1 MLDLGF
7 NERRALEIIRS
18 DGPIP
23 RVELGR
29 RLSVS
34 APTMTRL
41 TGTLIDHGL
50 IREAPSKEPPEGRG
64 RGKPSTML
72 DLNGD
77 GLHSVGVYFD
87 PDEMSVCVSDL
98 RGNIRAERRFDIP
111 SRQFEDLMTQA
122 SAAAEDAL
130 TEAGLD
136 RDRLVG
142 CGLSFPGHFSV
153 DSGRLTRIPQFA
165 DWRAINA
172 PDDFQPFF
180 DMPVHHENDGKAAA
194 LNELYYG
201 VGKRRD
207 NFVLVLL
214 TYGIGGGIVL
224 RRSLY
229 RGAHR
234 NAAEFGGIFPKS
246 LPRPSG
252 QDLCDLLRDNGLP
265 ITRLSD
271 LDDPATL
278 DHPLVAEWVDR
289 AAEQLRMLVLV
300 LARTVDPGEI
310 VFGGALPRALQDRLC
325 ARIMADSLGEDFLVE
340 APELSVTSLSGMMH
354 RGAATIPLYRTM
366 TPGHYP
372 GRALK
377 GWR

>member
-1 MLDLGF
+1 MLDLGY
-7 NERRALEIIRS
+7 NERRALEIIRA
-18 DGPIP
+18 DGPIL

-29 RLSVS
+29 RLGVS
-34 APTMTRL
+34 APTMTRMTSAL
-41 TGTLIDHGL
+41 SDQGL
-50 IREAPSKEPPEGRG
+50 IRETQPDQPTEGRG
-64 RGKPSTML
+64 RGKPSSMIDL
-72 DLNGD
+72 DGD
-77 GLHSVGVYFD
+77 GLHSVGVFFD
-87 PDEMSVCVSDL
+87 PDEMAVCVTDL
-98 RGNIRAERRFDIP
+98 RGNIRAERRHRLD
-111 SRQFEDLMTQA
+111 SRQFDDLMQLASGTAEDLLA
-122 SAAAEDAL
+122 
-130 TEAGLD
+130 EAGLD

-142 CGLSFPGHFSV
+142 CGISFPGHFSK

-172 PDDFQPFF
+172 PGDFEPWF

-207 NFVLVLL
+207 NFVLILL

-246 LPRPSG
+246 QPRPSG
-252 QDLCDLLRDNGLP
+252 QDLCDLLHASGIDVA
-265 ITRLSD
+265 RLSD
-271 LDDPATL
+271 IDA
-278 DHPLVAEWVDR
+278 DHLEHPIVEQWTER
-289 AAEQLRMLVLV
+289 AAEQLRLLVLV

-310 VFGGALPRALQDRLC
+310 VLGGSLPLPLQK
-325 ARIMADSLGEDFLVE
+325 RIRETLLTGELGEDFLVE
-340 APELSVTSLSGMMH
+340 APEISVTGMSSLMH

>member
-1 MLDLGF
+1 MLDLGY

-50 IREAPSKEPPEGRG
+50 IREAQAEDPPEGRG
-64 RGKPSTML
+64 RGKPSTIV

-77 GLHSVGVYFD
+77 GLHSVGVFFD

-98 RGNIRAERRFDIP
+98 RGNIRAERRMAIG
-111 SRQFEDLMTQA
+111 SRQFADLMTQA
-122 SAAAEDAL
+122 STAAEDVLA
-130 TEAGLD
+130 EAGLE
-136 RDRLVG
+136 RERLVG
-142 CGLSFPGHFSV
+142 CGLSFPGHFSK

-172 PDDFQPFF
+172 PDDFQPYFN
-180 DMPVHHENDGKAAA
+180 MPVHHENDGKAAA

-207 NFVLVLL
+207 TFVLILL
-214 TYGIGGGIVL
+214 TYGIGGGIVM

-246 LPRPSG
+246 RPRPSG
-252 QDLCDLLRDNGLP
+252 QDLCDHLRRNGLP
-265 ITRLSD
+265 VERLSEIG
-271 LDDPATL
+271 TQYV
-278 DHPLVAEWVDR
+278 DHPLVEEWVEQ
-289 AAEQLRMLVLV
+289 AAEQLRMLVLM

-310 VFGGALPRALQDRLC
+310 VIGGTLPVVLQERMRM
-325 ARIMADSLGEDFLVE
+325 RILEGSLGEDFLVE
-340 APELSVTSLSGMMH
+340 APEISVTPHSALMH

>member
-1 MLDLGF
+1 MLNLGY

-41 TGTLIDHGL
+41 TGTLVDHGL
-50 IREAPSKEPPEGRG
+50 ILETHAEDPAEGRG

-77 GLHSVGVYFD
+77 GLHSVGVFFD

-98 RGNIRAERRFDIP
+98 RGNIRAERRMVIN
-111 SRQFEDLMTQA
+111 SRQFEDLMTYA
-122 SAAAEDAL
+122 STAAEQVLA
-130 TEAGLD
+130 EAGLD

-142 CGLSFPGHFSV
+142 CGIAFPGHFSKN
-153 DSGRLTRIPQFA
+153 SGRLTQIPQFA

-172 PDDFQPFF
+172 PDDFQPYF

-207 NFVLVLL
+207 NFALILL
-214 TYGIGGGIVL
+214 TYGIGGGIVI

-234 NAAEFGGIFPKS
+234 NSAEFGGIFPKS
-246 LPRPSG
+246 RPRPSG
-252 QDLCDLLRDNGLP
+252 QDLCDHLRINGLKVE
-265 ITRLSD
+265 RLSEIG
-271 LDDPATL
+271 TRYIE
-278 DHPLVAEWVDR
+278 HRLVADWVDR
-289 AAEQLRMLVLV
+289 AAEQLRMLVLM
-300 LARTVDPGEI
+300 LARTLDPGEI
-310 VFGGALPRALQDRLC
+310 VIGGTLPTALQERMRQ
-325 ARIMADSLGEDFLVE
+325 RILEGSLGEDFLVE
-340 APELSVTSLSGMMH
+340 APEISVTPHSALMH

-372 GRALK
+372 GRVLK